1 MSNHPNAVLRRA
13 RVARGL
19 LIGLFLLLGG
29 AFFRAQVLENETYL
43 LASESNRLRE
53 VPLPGA
59 RGIIYDRNG
68 QIIAE
73 NLPGYS
79 VSILSPTEDSL
90 RSALRTLATVVDIDS
105 AQQELA
111 VRRFRRARTR
121 PAVIFND
128 ASFQIVSVLEER
140 RAEFPGLIIQSSPK
154 RYYPDGPAVAALVG
168 YTGEISEADLAKER
182 YESYKAGQQIGRA
195 GLEAQYEELLR
206 AREGQ
211 RFVEVDARNRVVRDN
226 GVRPEVQP
234 EAPPPLRTNIDIDLQ
249 RYAHEYYGDSLR
261 GAVVALD
268 PKTGG
273 VLALYSAPSYD
284 VNRFIGGIPVSY
296 FRQLNEDKH
305 TPMYNRAV
313 AGTYAPASTWKLAT
327 AIIGMER
334 GLVTMDTR
342 MPQPCTG
349 GYWMGR
355 VFKCWDKKGHG
366 DITLAQAIAKS
377 CDVYFYQLGLR
388 IGLDSLLAGGVRLRF
403 DRKSG
408 VDLPFEV
415 KSTWFANT
423 KYFDE
428 KYGPRGW
435 NRSVLLSL
443 SIGQADNAQT
453 PINMAKFYT
462 ALATDGYAAT
472 PQIVASEPKRE
483 KILNLTPEQL
493 QGIKDAL
500 SDVVSRGTAAGAQIK
515 GLTIAGKTG
524 TAQVNGQ
531 KDNAWF
537 VGYAPADDP
546 KIVVAIIVE
555 EGLHGSSAA
564 RVATKLMER
573 YLKTTLTMAN
583 TITD

>member
-493 QGIKDAL
+493 QGIKAAPRPARK
-500 SDVVSRGTAAGAQIK
+500 SRDSRLPARP
-515 GLTIAGKTG
+515 
-524 TAQVNGQ
+524 
-531 KDNAWF
+531 
-537 VGYAPADDP
+537 AP
-546 KIVVAIIVE
+546 
-555 EGLHGSSAA
+555 
-564 RVATKLMER
+564 RR
-573 YLKTTLTMAN
+573 
-583 TITD
+583 